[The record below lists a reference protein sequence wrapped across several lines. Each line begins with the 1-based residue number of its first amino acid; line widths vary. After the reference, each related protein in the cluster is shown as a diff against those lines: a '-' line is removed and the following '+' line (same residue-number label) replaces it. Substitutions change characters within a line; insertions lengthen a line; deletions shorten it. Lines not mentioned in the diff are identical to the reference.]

1 MAEEIIVI
9 EDEKEQEPKKKKFIF
24 LIVIVLLLII
34 ILLVILL
41 FVVIKKKKEPLVDDK
56 EIVKITKKLEKKN
69 VSKDEIKELI
79 KKANILYQKGEKKRA
94 LLILNKL
101 SSYSEALSYYNLGVI
116 KLKEKNY
123 KKALEFFQ
131 KAISNKDNRLLSAIN
146 ATYAALMLN
155 NKKLFNYYRHLAYV
169 FLPEMSKSKSYPYY
183 YALVM
188 YYMGYEFEA
197 IKALNI
203 DNPYKQKSKELLSAI
218 YAYYNKFA
226 KAQELTENPFFK
238 GLSLAE
244 IGEYSLARIY
254 LKKSHLQKAKFA
266 LALIDLK
273 LSYFKEAGRILSN
286 AKNLYPITV
295 FLKDSLFDIKV
306 TQKEFKQEFL
316 KTNKDFYDL
325 FFYFAPYKVFNLNQT
340 INFLRKGIAGIPIG
354 SITQSQQYLY
364 KSATYS
370 ALNLEI
376 SKALKL
382 AIDGHIIL
390 ANKAFKKL
398 LKKKPTSYILHY
410 NLALTYAQL
419 GDYNNAYKHFL
430 RAYHLNP
437 KDIYSGIFAL
447 MSLDKMDKSNKY
459 LLASVKEDINAKD
472 SIFLAIIDNNTVE
485 MARFLEKET
494 SKPLLL
500 IAKIASKMI
509 LNKDVSFE
517 AEKLKSMY
525 SKDIVANLLYFYAN
539 NINLPIHKLALNF
552 QSLFFQHPW
561 NMNYFYY
568 GAFIASDWL
577 FKFSKISGLLNQ
589 LRFEI
594 RQKAK
599 EENFDLI
606 PVLQKLA
613 FVDLYTKHFEE
624 SYVIYNDLI
633 NNKKITDSATLYNA
647 AVAAIG
653 ANHHANAVALMELA
667 KLKNPNYYEAR
678 YGLGLL
684 WQEANNLRAASI
696 QYLKIPDGFKSRFF
710 DFNVNRPALK

>member
-1 MAEEIIVI
+1 MAEEIIVV
-9 EDEKEQEPKKKKFIF
+9 KNNKKNKKIIF
-24 LIVIVLLLII
+24 LIVIVLILII
-34 ILLVILL
+34 ILLMVLL
-41 FVVIKKKKEPLVDDK
+41 FVVIKKKKEPLINDK

-94 LLILNKL
+94 ILILNKL

-116 KLKEKNY
+116 KLKEKDY

-226 KAQELTENPFFK
+226 KAQELTEKPFFK

-254 LKKSHLQKAKFA
+254 LKKSHLPKAKFA
-266 LALIDLK
+266 LALVDLK

-286 AKNLYPITV
+286 AKNLYPITI

-306 TQKEFKQEFL
+306 AQREFQQEFL

-340 INFLRKGIAGIPIG
+340 INFLKKGIAGIPIG

-398 LKKKPTSYILHY
+398 LKKKSTSYILHY

-459 LLASVKEDINAKD
+459 LLASVKEDIDPKD

-500 IAKIASKMI
+500 VAKIASKII
-509 LNKDVSFE
+509 LNKDASFE
-517 AEKLKSMY
+517 TEKLKSMY
-525 SKDIVANLLYFYAN
+525 PKDIIANLLYFYAN
-539 NINLPIHKLALNF
+539 NINLPINKLALNF
-552 QSLFFQHPW
+552 QALFFQHPW
-561 NMNYFYY
+561 NMNDFYY

-577 FKFSKISGLLNQ
+577 FKFSKVSGLLNQ

-599 EENFDLI
+599 EENFDLV

-633 NNKKITDSATLYNA
+633 NNKKITDPATLYNA

-710 DFNVNRPALK
+710 DFNIKPITNE